1 MTAALPILIRVGVAF
16 AVALA
21 GGVLSGVLARTHR
34 QLCALIS
41 LGAGT
46 LLGVTVFA
54 IAPECFKVLTWWQCA
69 LGAASG
75 YAVFALIS
83 KYLFHICPAC
93 AASHFDEATTHHF
106 SEIATA
112 MMIALAVHCTVD
124 GLALAAGHQ
133 EQLHQEEQG
142 QNHRVD
148 GLALAAGH
156 QEQAVPGAS
165 QSLDLSVTVAICVH
179 KAPEGLA
186 LGALLLG
193 AGFGRRRMFW
203 WVAAVESTTILGGLL
218 GWFVFPNLS
227 PVWLALALSHAGGGF
242 LFLATHA
249 VLGEILKHEKKIV
262 VVSFA
267 IGFFAIGALGLLFH
281 L

>member
-1 MTAALPILIRVGVAF
+1 MTTTLPILIRVGVAF
-16 AVALA
+16 AVAVA

-54 IAPECFKVLTWWQCA
+54 IAPECLETLAWWQCA

-93 AASHFDEATTHHF
+93 AASHFDEAITHHF

-133 EQLHQEEQG
+133 EQ
-142 QNHRVD
+142 
-148 GLALAAGH
+148 AA
-156 QEQAVPGAS
+156 PGAS
-165 QSLDLSVTVAICVH
+165 RSLDLSVTVAICVH

-203 WVAAVESTTILGGLL
+203 WVAAVEGTTILGGLL

-227 PVWLALALSHAGGGF
+227 PLWLDLALAHAGGGF

-262 VVSFA
+262 LVNFA
-267 IGFFAIGALGLLFH
+267 IGFCAIGALILLFH
-281 L
+281 LRD

>member
-1 MTAALPILIRVGVAF
+1 MTAALPILIRVCVAF
-16 AVALA
+16 AVALG

-54 IAPECFKVLTWWQCA
+54 IGPECFEALRWWQCA

-93 AASHFDEATTHHF
+93 AASHFDEAITHHF
-106 SEIATA
+106 REIAVA

-124 GLALAAGHQ
+124 GLALAAG
-133 EQLHQEEQG
+133 
-142 QNHRVD
+142 R
-148 GLALAAGH
+148 
-156 QEQAVPGAS
+156 QEQAVPGANR
-165 QSLDLSVTVAICVH
+165 SLDLSITVAICVH

-193 AGFGRRRMFW
+193 AAFGRRRMFW

-227 PVWLALALSHAGGGF
+227 PVWLALALAHAGGGF

-262 VVSFA
+262 LVNFA
-267 IGFFAIGALGLLFH
+267 IGFCAIGALVLLFH
-281 L
+281 LRD

>member
-1 MTAALPILIRVGVAF
+1 MTAALPILIRVCVAF
-16 AVALA
+16 AIALA
-21 GGVLSGVLARTHR
+21 GGVLGGVLARTHR

-54 IAPECFKVLTWWQCA
+54 IGPECFEALSWWQLA

-93 AASHFDEATTHHF
+93 AASHFDEAITHHF
-106 SEIATA
+106 SEIAVA

-133 EQLHQEEQG
+133 EQ
-142 QNHRVD
+142 
-148 GLALAAGH
+148 AS
-156 QEQAVPGAS
+156 PGTGRW
-165 QSLDLSVTVAICVH
+165 LDLSVTVAICVH

-227 PVWLALALSHAGGGF
+227 PVWLALALAHAGGGF

-262 VVSFA
+262 LVNFA
-267 IGFFAIGALGLLFH
+267 IGFCAIGALVLLFH
-281 L
+281 LRD